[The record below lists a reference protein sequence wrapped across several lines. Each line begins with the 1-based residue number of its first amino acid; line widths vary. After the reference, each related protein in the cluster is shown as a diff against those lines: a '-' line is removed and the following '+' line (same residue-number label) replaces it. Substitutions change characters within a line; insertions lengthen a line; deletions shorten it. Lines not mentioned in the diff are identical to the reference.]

1 MSRCIFNIHVP
12 PRDSGIDDAPYL
24 DADLRPQIGPQGV
37 VMAAAGSSAVRTLI
51 TKYQPLLALHGHIHE
66 SKGVAKIGRT
76 LCLNPGSEYSEGIL
90 RGLLVT
96 VDGDRVETHMMT
108 SG

>member
-1 MSRCIFNIHVP
+1 
-12 PRDSGIDDAPYL
+12 
-24 DADLRPQIGPQGV
+24 
-37 VMAAAGSSAVRTLI
+37 
-51 TKYQPLLALHGHIHE
+51 
-66 SKGVAKIGRT
+66 

-96 VDGDRVETHMMT
+96 VDGDRVESHMMT